1 MESATRIDCVADRL
15 RRDQVVAEQFL
26 DWHRKTARPPR
37 LGVLRAAAGYRQWC
51 ADARSELL
59 HVDVGDPVDVDAFE
73 QQWRLSAY
81 ASEIRA
87 ESGWVEACL
96 PVIPLALATCIVTA
110 LTGSYVVSSVAG
122 AIAIAA
128 YSVLRKAKPAL
139 LVGPAGRPPPF
150 WITGLGRR

>member
-1 MESATRIDCVADRL
+1 MESATRIDWVADRL
-15 RRDQVVAEQFL
+15 RRDQIVAEQFL
-26 DWHRKTARPPR
+26 DWHRRTARPPR
-37 LGVLRAAAGYRQWC
+37 LGVLRAAAGYRKWC
-51 ADARSELL
+51 ADARSELSC
-59 HVDVGDPVDVDAFE
+59 VDIANPVDVDEFE

-87 ESGWVEACL
+87 ESGWVEVCL
-96 PVIPLALATCIVTA
+96 PLIPAALGLGIAAA

-128 YSVLRKAKPAL
+128 YFVLRKAKPTL

-150 WITGLGRR
+150 WITGLQR